1 MNGYIDPTKE
11 AFTAF
16 RENAQKGSSHMLNL
30 VRFRKIA
37 TYPDGW
43 SVTLVDVMVQPT
55 ENCNYHLYKVK
66 HDYCS

>member
-1 MNGYIDPTKE
+1 MNSYIDSTKE
-11 AFTAF
+11 GFMAF
-16 RENAQKGSSHMLNL
+16 RENAQKGPIHMLNL

-37 TYPDGW
+37 TYPDGR

-55 ENCNYHLYKVK
+55 EKSNYHLYKVK